1 MELKFGILSE
11 VWFLN
16 TATWKV
22 ENAKVMK
29 ATVVPSGISK
39 DSAGKDVLDGIVVF
53 YELDNRM
60 VISEAEAF
68 ASKEEVLEACKKV
81 E

>member
-1 MELKFGILSE
+1 MELKFGILDE
-11 VWFLN
+11 VFFLN

-29 ATVVPSGISK
+29 VQVIPAGLSK
-39 DSAGKDVLDGIVVF
+39 DSEGKDVLEGVVEL

-60 VISEAEAF
+60 VISGAEAF
-68 ASKEEVLEACKKV
+68 ASREEVLAACRGV